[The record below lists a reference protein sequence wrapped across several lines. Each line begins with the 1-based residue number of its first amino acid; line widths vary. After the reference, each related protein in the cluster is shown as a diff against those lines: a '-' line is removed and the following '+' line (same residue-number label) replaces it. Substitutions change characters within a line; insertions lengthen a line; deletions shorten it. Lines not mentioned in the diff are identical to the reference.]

1 MHVSAF
7 TLITKSNESTIFILT
22 GYLSSNLNIV
32 SGDCKIVETDK
43 STKSELFLVEV
54 HENIEIQ
61 RMI

>member
-7 TLITKSNESTIFILT
+7 MLITKSNESTIFILT

-32 SGDCKIVETDK
+32 SGDCKIVDSDK

-54 HENIEIQ
+54 HENI
-61 RMI
+61 